1 MKYERFHTLILALA
15 TLLLM
20 AAGTSCV
27 EPMVPD
33 EGESAGPASLT
44 LQINAPAEG
53 LLTKAAQDVINA
65 SDAESKL
72 YDIRVWAF
80 VHGGNGSDQAVGFG
94 STSLSTAA
102 TRGDVT
108 LSFPNSVNGQLDKDS
123 QVLVDLYVLANAG
136 SVGFGTDKDN
146 LNVTRSQL
154 SSAVIT
160 GNDATGFGKA
170 CVQTVPSTAGAAG
183 LPMCYCGSL
192 DITFLKYG
200 LTTAQIDFIK
210 DNPQQTTKPDNF
222 SYAQWGYAKDHWTY
236 AHFHPTVELTR
247 AVSKVRFLF
256 AKTTETISDTLI
268 TIRSIQFADDV
279 IPTKSYLFPR
289 EGATPGSQ
297 AQLPD
302 GSGYVSDF
310 IWGSATSPL
319 VVNGDLLQDDSPMRL
334 RIDSRVVSEGQTH
347 APYEMDPQEYEDF
360 LNDEIGD
367 WDKNA
372 LKTLYLRES
381 SQSLKG
387 SITFTVQ
394 KKDSEDA
401 PEVRTIDFDLSGIS
415 PQGFYRNQSDLVYV
429 YFDAGKRQM
438 VVTTTVL
445 DWLYSKKTVNSSA
458 SVNVDQDG
466 KFIIDELKSTVNK
479 TSKPYQVTISPDGSV
494 TAEGRVVIYGPA
506 GGMLRVTPKGEG
518 AGSFHLEIS
527 DKRYVTTENPT
538 GRHSF
543 LNGNTYLESPID
555 QSHDRGKI
563 YIYISAATGAATG
576 STMTLTFSVEAGSRI
591 MNADSEIIDD
601 PYVFKI
607 QIP

>member
-80 VHGGNGSDQAVGFG
+80 VQGSDNAVGFG

-108 LSFPNSVNGQLDKDS
+108 LSFPNSVNGKLDNDT
-123 QVLVDLYVLANAG
+123 QVKVDLYVVANTASAG
-136 SVGFGTDKDN
+136 FTLNGI
-146 LNVTRSQL
+146 NVTRSAL
-154 SSAVIT
+154 LAAVLED
-160 GNDATGFGKA
+160 GKGAGFGTA
-170 CVQTVPSTAGAAG
+170 CVSEVPNTTDYKG
-183 LPMCYCGSL
+183 LPMTQIENNV

-210 DNPQQTTKPDNF
+210 DNAKPTATPDGF
-222 SYAQWGYAKDHWTY
+222 SDAQWDYAKDHWTY

-279 IPTKSYLFPR
+279 IPRKSYLFPR
-289 EGATPGSQ
+289 DGATPGSQ

-302 GSGYVSDF
+302 GSGYVPDF

-347 APYEMDPQEYEDF
+347 APYEMDSQEYEDF